1 MQHNCIYYTES
12 NGDKKNLTDLL
23 GVRFW
28 TKLANLYYVS
38 RLQKA
43 ANNKKKIIEGNVTI
57 KTQLVKSCSLMLL
70 ANAVNYTA
78 YHLTNTLLHQPQ
90 RNYCGTATAIDWAH
104 T

>member
-1 MQHNCIYYTES
+1 MGI
-12 NGDKKNLTDLL
+12 KNLTDLL

-28 TKLANLYYVS
+28 TKLANFYYVF
-38 RLQKA
+38 RRQKA
-43 ANNKKKIIEGNVTI
+43 ANNKKKIIEENVKI

-90 RNYCGTATAIDWAH
+90 RNYGCTATEINWAH